1 VTFRIGR
8 VGVPTV
14 AEFTSPEARTIV
26 MRILDGEGTGSV
38 VETHATPLGAGP
50 DGHPRT
56 AVIEATVAHSD
67 RTGFKR
73 ARHVAPLVTGLM
85 RVAAS
90 RLWKDDLAYAERR
103 YQLRAG
109 NV

>member
-1 VTFRIGR
+1 
-8 VGVPTV
+8 
-14 AEFTSPEARTIV
+14 
-26 MRILDGEGTGSV
+26 
-38 VETHATPLGAGP
+38 LGLGP
-50 DGHPRT
+50 DNRPRT

-73 ARHVAPLVTGLM
+73 ARHAAPLINGLM
-85 RVAAS
+85 RVAAA

-109 NV
+109 TP